1 MPYITHVQ
9 KINDEQLTPVQ
20 IEEDGIIIDIGS
32 HIFSLRP
39 WGCLRVILQGQKIV
53 TFEISDILNSVN
65 FLDCGSHLEVLVGQL
80 GE

>member
-1 MPYITHVQ
+1 MMPYITHVQ

-39 WGCLRVILQGQKIV
+39 WGCLKVILPGQKIV
-53 TFEISDILNSVN
+53 TFLNCS
-65 FLDCGSHLEVLVGQL
+65 SHLEVLVGQL